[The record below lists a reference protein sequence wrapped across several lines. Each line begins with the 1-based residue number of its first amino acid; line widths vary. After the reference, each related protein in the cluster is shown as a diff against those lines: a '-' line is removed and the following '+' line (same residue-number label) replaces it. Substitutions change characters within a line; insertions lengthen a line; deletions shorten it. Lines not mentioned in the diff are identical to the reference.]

1 MDFPH
6 AERSETWYTLGVK
19 FVDELLIEVTSGKG
33 GDGMIAFRRE
43 KFVPL
48 GGPSGGDGGDGGDVV
63 LVASHDVNTL
73 YDLSFNRIIEAK
85 AGEKGGPKDMFG
97 AGSPDSEI
105 KVPVGTL
112 VFEAETGEQVGDLDQ
127 EGSRLIVARGGRGG
141 KGNAKFV
148 SSVRRAPR
156 IAEKGEPGEHRRL
169 RLELKLL
176 ADVGLVGLPNAGK
189 STFLSVC
196 SNARPKIADY
206 PFTTLVPSLG
216 IVKVDRSPSFCM
228 ADLPGLIEGAHQG
241 AGLGIQFLKHI
252 ERTRVLIHLVDLSE
266 LPTRGML
273 KSFDTILEELES
285 FNPDLIKRPMLVVG
299 NKLDLP
305 HAREIWPKF
314 EAAVKKR
321 GYKVFPL
328 SGATKEGLKPLL
340 REVIRFLA
348 KAAVP
353 EKTFEAQA
361 REHRFVPAFEIEQVG
376 RAMWQVRGREIER
389 LVGMTD
395 FTTDEGVALFLRRLT
410 KMGFIHELEK
420 LKADSEDTI
429 AIGEMEFEYRE
440 FFR

>member
-1 MDFPH
+1 M
-6 AERSETWYTLGVK
+6 K

-48 GGPSGGDGGDGGDVV
+48 GGPSGGDGGKGGDVV
-63 LVASHDVNTL
+63 LVAARDVNTL
-73 YDLSFNRIIEAK
+73 YELSFTRIIEAES
-85 AGEKGGPKDMFG
+85 GEKGGPKDMFG
-97 AGSPDSEI
+97 HGAKDLEVR
-105 KVPVGTL
+105 VPVGTL
-112 VFEAETGEQVGDLDQ
+112 IFDADTGEQVGDLAQ
-127 EGSRLIVARGGRGG
+127 EDSRLIIAKGGRGG
-141 KGNAKFV
+141 KGNARFQ

-189 STFLSVC
+189 STLLSVC

-216 IVKVDRSPSFCM
+216 IVKVENSPSFCM

-273 KSFDTILEELES
+273 KPFDTILEELES
-285 FNPDLIKRPMLVVG
+285 YNPDLIKRPMLVVG

-305 HAREIWPKF
+305 HSREIWPKF
-314 EAAVKKR
+314 EKAIKKR
-321 GYKVFPL
+321 GHQVFAI
-328 SGATKEGLKPLL
+328 SGVTQDGLKPLL
-340 REVIRFLA
+340 RELIRTLA
-348 KAAVP
+348 KARLP
-353 EKTFEAQA
+353 EKTVEALA
-361 REHRFVPAFEIEQVG
+361 RQHRYVPAFEIEKVRRG
-376 RAMWQVRGREIER
+376 YWQVQGREIER
-389 LVGMTD
+389 LVSMAD
-395 FTTDEGVALFLRRLT
+395 LTTDEGVAMFLKRLT
-410 KMGFIHELEK
+410 KIGFIQELGK
-420 LKADSEDTI
+420 LEAAQEDI
-429 AIGEMEFEYRE
+429 FSIGEMEFEYRE